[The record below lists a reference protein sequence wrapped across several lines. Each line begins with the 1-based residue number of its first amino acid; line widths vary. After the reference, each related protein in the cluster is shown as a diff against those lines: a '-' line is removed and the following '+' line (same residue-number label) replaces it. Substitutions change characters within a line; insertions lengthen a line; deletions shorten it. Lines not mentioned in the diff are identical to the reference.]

1 MTSNVASF
9 AAFGR
14 RRTCQ
19 ALQPSPVRVE
29 AIDRSWGIYTQP

>member
-9 AAFGR
+9 SAFGR

-19 ALQPSPVRVE
+19 TLQSPRVRVE
-29 AIDRSWGIYTQP
+29 AIDRSWGIF